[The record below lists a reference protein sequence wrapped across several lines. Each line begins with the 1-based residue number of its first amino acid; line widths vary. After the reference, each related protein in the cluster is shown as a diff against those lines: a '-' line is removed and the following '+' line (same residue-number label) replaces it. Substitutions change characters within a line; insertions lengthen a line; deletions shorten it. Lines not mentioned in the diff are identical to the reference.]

1 VADNNQQ
8 NSRSAQDAANAAS
21 RQARSTE
28 DIRQNLVEI
37 LALQRDYAEEAKK
50 AAKAVFDSNI
60 QASAAA
66 SAFRDIASA
75 TRNIEST
82 FSDVIKGQKTL
93 AQVQKDIAKSEK
105 AKNSLLTETRQA
117 LNKIGFSQDEITQA
131 LTTQEGIYQLLNNS
145 SILLNNEQFDL
156 LDLYARQLDV
166 LDEQVADM
174 SEIQSRAQNIDDAF
188 GLAGGSAEVLSS
200 ALGKLGGSK
209 FSQML
214 GIDDAVS
221 DTREFA
227 AGITEG
233 GTKAAGLG
241 DKFKIAGN
249 LAKNL
254 GQNLTK
260 ALGPVALITMAVE
273 KLIEAFQKID
283 NAAGDTAKELGIS
296 YQSARSLVGEMNSVA
311 MASNDIMVSTENLVK
326 AQTSLN
332 QLMGTSVQFSG
343 QMAEEFSSIQQ
354 RLKLSDGAMATFTKL
369 SLQNGQSLK
378 ENLASVSK
386 TTLALNSQNKISLSQ
401 KTIQEAIGKTSS
413 ATRLTLGNSVTE
425 LTKAAIQAKK
435 LGVEIE
441 DLGKTSSALLDFESS
456 ISSELEAE
464 LLTGKNLNLERAR
477 LAALNGDIATV
488 AEEISKQIGT
498 SAEFSKMNVIQQE
511 ALAKSMG
518 MNREDMASMLENQE
532 NLNNVQKLGF
542 KDLNSAQEEYNK
554 MVAAGASQS
563 ELDAKFKDKA
573 LKSQLESVSTQERLS
588 AVTSKLQEAF
598 IALVEPLMPVLDVLT
613 EILEGVV
620 KPIMMIVGPLIKELS
635 TGLMDAFSPIKEIFS
650 DIQGIMTDLL
660 GDSNELS
667 SVFTIIGKTLGALL
681 KVVFVPLKAAINFAV
696 TGVKSLVDIVGGL
709 VDIFQ
714 GNFSEGFHKIIEGVL
729 TMMLSPFQ
737 LIADLAVGTINA
749 VISGINN
756 IPGVDINPIELDL
769 AKTISGAIPFAEGG
783 IVNRPTNALIGE
795 AGAEAVIPLDKL
807 MAEFKEMRAILTQI
821 ANREGTVYLDGT
833 KVGTAMAMSTY
844 KTQ

>member
-1 VADNNQQ
+1 MADNNQQ

-28 DIRQNLVEI
+28 EVRQNLIEI

-50 AAKAVFDSNI
+50 AAKAVFDSNV

-105 AKNSLLTETRQA
+105 AKNSLLTEARQA

-131 LTTQEGIYQLLNNS
+131 LTTQEGLYQLLNSS
-145 SILLNNEQFDL
+145 SISLNNEQFDL
-156 LDLYARQLDV
+156 LDLYARQLEI
-166 LDEQVADM
+166 LDEQAADM
-174 SEIQSRAQNIDDAF
+174 NDIQSRAQNIDDAF

-221 DTREFA
+221 STREFA
-227 AGITEG
+227 SEITEG

-241 DKFKIAGN
+241 DKFKVAGH

-260 ALGPVALITMAVE
+260 ALGPMALIVMAVE
-273 KLIEAFQKID
+273 QLIDAFKLVD
-283 NAAGDTAKELGIS
+283 GLAGDTAKELGTS
-296 YQSARSLVGEMNSVA
+296 YEDAQKLTMSMNEVA
-311 MASNDIMVSTENLVK
+311 MSSKDIMVNTEGLVK

-354 RLKLSDGAMATFTKL
+354 RLKLSDGAMASFTKL
-369 SLQNGQSLK
+369 GLQNGQSLK

-386 TTLALNSQNKISLSQ
+386 TTLALNNQNKISLSQ
-401 KTIQEAIGKTSS
+401 KTIQEAIGKTTA
-413 ATRLTLGNSVTE
+413 ATRLTLGNSATE
-425 LTKAAIQAKK
+425 LTKAAFQAKK

-441 DLGKTSSALLDFESS
+441 DLGKTSSALLNFEQS

-464 LLTGKNLNLERAR
+464 LLTGKDLNLERAR

-498 SAEFSKMNVIQQE
+498 SAEFSGMNVIQQE

-518 MNREDMASMLENQE
+518 MSREEMASMLENQE
-532 NLNNVQKLGF
+532 NLSKVQKLGF

-563 ELDAKFKDKA
+563 ELDAKFKDAA
-573 LKSQLESVSTQERLS
+573 LKSQLDSVSAQERL
-588 AVTSKLQEAF
+588 AATQTKLQEAF
-598 IALVEPLMPVLDVLT
+598 VALIEPLLPLVE
-613 EILEGVV
+613 VV
-620 KPIMMIVGPLIKELS
+620 
-635 TGLMDAFSPIKEIFS
+635 
-650 DIQGIMTDLL
+650 TDLL
-660 GDSNELS
+660 TQILPPIMSALKPIIDVINLLVEVIINQLKPQLVAIGNVISNLFGGIGDQLS
-667 SVFTIIGKTLGALL
+667 GLIKIFTGDFEEGFKQLGNGIY
-681 KVVFVPLKAAINFAV
+681 KVFVTPIQLVIDMMYGAIN
-696 TGVKSLVDIVGGL
+696 G
-709 VDIFQ
+709 
-714 GNFSEGFHKIIEGVL
+714 IIA
-729 TMMLSPFQ
+729 T
-737 LIADLAVGTINA
+737 ANK
-749 VISGINN
+749 
-756 IPGVDINPIELDL
+756 IPGVDIESLEIPNL
-769 AKTISGAIPFAEGG
+769 TGAVPFADGG

-807 MAEFKEMRAILTQI
+807 MTEFREMRAILTQI

>member
-28 DIRQNLVEI
+28 EVRQNLIEI

-75 TRNIEST
+75 TRNVEST
-82 FSDVIKGQKTL
+82 LSDVIKGQKTL

-105 AKNSLLTETRQA
+105 AKNSLLTEARQT
-117 LNKIGFSQDEITQA
+117 LNKIGFSQNEITQA
-131 LTTQEGIYQLLNNS
+131 LTTQDGLYQLLNDS
-145 SILLNNEQFDL
+145 SISLNNEQFDL
-156 LDLYARQLDV
+156 LDLYARQLEI

-174 SEIQSRAQNIDDAF
+174 NDIQSRAKNIDDAF
-188 GLAGGSAEVLSS
+188 GLAGGSAEALSS
-200 ALGKLGGSK
+200 VLGKLGGSK

-214 GIDDAVS
+214 GIDDAIS

-227 AGITEG
+227 SGITEG

-241 DKFKIAGN
+241 DKFKVAGN

-260 ALGPVALITMAVE
+260 ALGPIALIVMAVE
-273 KLIEAFQKID
+273 QLIDAFKLVD
-283 NAAGDTAKELGIS
+283 GLAGDTAKELGTS
-296 YQSARSLVGEMNSVA
+296 YEDAQKLTMSMNEVA
-311 MASNDIMVSTENLVK
+311 MSSKDIMVNTEGLVK

-354 RLKLSDGAMATFTKL
+354 RLKLSDGAMASFTKL

-378 ENLASVSK
+378 ENLAAVSK

-401 KTIQEAIGKTSS
+401 KTIQEAIGKTTA
-413 ATRLTLGNSVTE
+413 ATRLTLGNSATE
-425 LTKAAIQAKK
+425 LAKAAFQAKK

-498 SAEFSKMNVIQQE
+498 SAEFSEMNVIQQE

-518 MNREDMASMLENQE
+518 MNREEMASMLENQE
-532 NLNNVQKLGF
+532 NLNKVQKLGF
-542 KDLNSAQEEYNK
+542 QDLNSAQEEYNK

-563 ELDAKFKDKA
+563 ELDAKFKDAA
-573 LKSQLESVSTQERLS
+573 LKSQLDSVSAQERL
-588 AVTSKLQEAF
+588 AATQTKLQEAF
-598 IALVEPLMPVLDVLT
+598 VALIEPLLPLVE
-613 EILEGVV
+613 VV
-620 KPIMMIVGPLIKELS
+620 
-635 TGLMDAFSPIKEIFS
+635 
-650 DIQGIMTDLL
+650 TDLL
-660 GDSNELS
+660 TQILPPIMSALKP
-667 SVFTIIGKTLGALL
+667 IIDVINLL
-681 KVVFVPLKAAINFAV
+681 LEVIINQLK
-696 TGVKSLVDIVGGL
+696 
-709 VDIFQ
+709 
-714 GNFSEGFHKIIEGVL
+714 
-729 TMMLSPFQ
+729 PQ
-737 LIADLAVGTINA
+737 LIAIGNVVSNLFGGIGDSLSGLIKIFTGDFEEGFRQLGNGIYKIFVSPIQFVIDMMYGAIN
-749 VISGINN
+749 GIIATANK
-756 IPGVDINPIELDL
+756 IPGVGIESLEIPDL
-769 AKTISGAIPFAEGG
+769 AGAVPFANGG

-833 KVGTAMAMSTY
+833 KIGTAMAMGTY

>member
-1 VADNNQQ
+1 MADNNQQ

-28 DIRQNLVEI
+28 EVRQNLIEI

-75 TRNIEST
+75 TRNVEST
-82 FSDVIKGQKTL
+82 LSDVIKGQKTL

-105 AKNSLLTETRQA
+105 AKNSLLTEARQT
-117 LNKIGFSQDEITQA
+117 LNKIGFSQNEITQA
-131 LTTQEGIYQLLNNS
+131 LTTQDGLYQLLNDS
-145 SILLNNEQFDL
+145 SISLNNEQFDL
-156 LDLYARQLDV
+156 LDLYARQLEI

-174 SEIQSRAQNIDDAF
+174 NDIQSRAKNIDDAF
-188 GLAGGSAEVLSS
+188 GLAGGSAEALSS
-200 ALGKLGGSK
+200 VLGKLGGSK

-214 GIDDAVS
+214 GIDDAIS

-227 AGITEG
+227 SGITEG

-241 DKFKIAGN
+241 DKFKVAGN

-260 ALGPVALITMAVE
+260 ALGPIALIVMAVE
-273 KLIEAFQKID
+273 QLIDAFKLVD
-283 NAAGDTAKELGIS
+283 GLAGDTAKELGTS
-296 YQSARSLVGEMNSVA
+296 YEDAQKLTMSMNEVA
-311 MASNDIMVSTENLVK
+311 MSSKDIMVNTEGLVK

-354 RLKLSDGAMATFTKL
+354 RLKLSDGAMASFTKL

-378 ENLASVSK
+378 ENLAAVSK

-401 KTIQEAIGKTSS
+401 KTIQEAIGKTTA
-413 ATRLTLGNSVTE
+413 ATRLTLGNSATE
-425 LTKAAIQAKK
+425 LAKAAFQAKK

-498 SAEFSKMNVIQQE
+498 SAEFSEMNVIQQE

-518 MNREDMASMLENQE
+518 MNREEMASMLENQE
-532 NLNNVQKLGF
+532 NLNKVQKLGF
-542 KDLNSAQEEYNK
+542 QDLNSAQEEYNK

-563 ELDAKFKDKA
+563 ELDAKFKDAA
-573 LKSQLESVSTQERLS
+573 LKSQLDSVSAQERL
-588 AVTSKLQEAF
+588 AATQTKLQEAF
-598 IALVEPLMPVLDVLT
+598 VALIEPLLPLVE
-613 EILEGVV
+613 VV
-620 KPIMMIVGPLIKELS
+620 
-635 TGLMDAFSPIKEIFS
+635 
-650 DIQGIMTDLL
+650 TDLL
-660 GDSNELS
+660 TQILPPIMSALKP
-667 SVFTIIGKTLGALL
+667 IIDVINLL
-681 KVVFVPLKAAINFAV
+681 LEVIINQLK
-696 TGVKSLVDIVGGL
+696 
-709 VDIFQ
+709 
-714 GNFSEGFHKIIEGVL
+714 
-729 TMMLSPFQ
+729 PQ
-737 LIADLAVGTINA
+737 LIAIGNVVSNLFGGIGDSLSGLIKIFTGDFEEGFRQLGNGIYKIFVSPIQFVIDMMYGAIN
-749 VISGINN
+749 GIIATANK
-756 IPGVDINPIELDL
+756 IPGVGIESLEIPDL
-769 AKTISGAIPFAEGG
+769 AGAVPFANGG

-833 KVGTAMAMSTY
+833 KIGTAMAMGTY

>member
-28 DIRQNLVEI
+28 EVRQNLIEI

-60 QASAAA
+60 QAAAAA

-75 TRNIEST
+75 TRNVEST
-82 FSDVIKGQKTL
+82 LSDVIKGQKTL

-105 AKNSLLTETRQA
+105 AKNSLLTEARQT
-117 LNKIGFSQDEITQA
+117 LNKIGFSQDQITQA
-131 LTTQEGIYQLLNNS
+131 LNTQDGIYQLLNEGSTSLNEDQTT
-145 SILLNNEQFDL
+145 LLK
-156 LDLYARQLDV
+156 LYAEQLGV

-174 SEIQSRAQNIDDAF
+174 NDIQSRAQNIDDAF
-188 GLAGGSAEVLSS
+188 GLAGGSAEVLSN

-214 GIDDAVS
+214 GIDDAIS

-227 AGITEG
+227 SGITEG

-241 DKFKIAGN
+241 DKFKVAGN

-260 ALGPVALITMAVE
+260 ALGPIALIVMAVE
-273 KLIEAFQKID
+273 QLIDAFKLVD
-283 NAAGDTAKELGIS
+283 GLAGDTAKELGTS
-296 YQSARSLVGEMNSVA
+296 YEDAQKLTMSMNEVA
-311 MASNDIMVSTENLVK
+311 MSSKDIMVNTEGLVK

-354 RLKLSDGAMATFTKL
+354 RLKLSDGAMASFTKL

-401 KTIQEAIGKTSS
+401 KTIQEAIGKTTA
-413 ATRLTLGNSVTE
+413 ATRLTLGNSATE
-425 LTKAAIQAKK
+425 LAKAAFQAKK

-498 SAEFSKMNVIQQE
+498 SAEFSEMNVIQQE

-518 MNREDMASMLENQE
+518 MNREEMASMLENQE

-542 KDLNSAQEEYNK
+542 KD
-554 MVAAGASQS
+554 
-563 ELDAKFKDKA
+563 
-573 LKSQLESVSTQERLS
+573 
-588 AVTSKLQEAF
+588 
-598 IALVEPLMPVLDVLT
+598 
-613 EILEGVV
+613 
-620 KPIMMIVGPLIKELS
+620 
-635 TGLMDAFSPIKEIFS
+635 
-650 DIQGIMTDLL
+650 
-660 GDSNELS
+660 
-667 SVFTIIGKTLGALL
+667 
-681 KVVFVPLKAAINFAV
+681 
-696 TGVKSLVDIVGGL
+696 
-709 VDIFQ
+709 
-714 GNFSEGFHKIIEGVL
+714 
-729 TMMLSPFQ
+729 
-737 LIADLAVGTINA
+737 
-749 VISGINN
+749 
-756 IPGVDINPIELDL
+756 
-769 AKTISGAIPFAEGG
+769 
-783 IVNRPTNALIGE
+783 
-795 AGAEAVIPLDKL
+795 
-807 MAEFKEMRAILTQI
+807 
-821 ANREGTVYLDGT
+821 
-833 KVGTAMAMSTY
+833 
-844 KTQ
+844 